1 MFDDLTT
8 DLINFNND
16 NQYYVLIMGDFN
28 SRTGTQQDFISFDYN
43 FLHDVY
49 LDDALTDTLVDED
62 TLQTL
67 GISQNRTS
75 SDTTSN
81 NYGNSLIDFCKSSS
95 FYLFNGRIGVDN
107 CKGCFT
113 TARNSV
119 VDYLIGSLYLL
130 SKCVDFEIC
139 DFNNLY
145 SDIHRG
151 IHFTLKSIINDQ
163 LSRDSTPPCA
173 KTNHNNQAFIWD
185 ENKKLQFLN
194 SINIEKV
201 EILSDKITSENDIN
215 IDETVSEIVNIWSES
230 AAQVFKSRP
239 SNTTVKNNNNNK
251 KRWFNNDCK
260 NKRAQYLKSKNIFR
274 KNKTTT
280 NSDLLKKNS
289 KTYKITMQKARTDF
303 QKSFEQKI

>member
-1 MFDDLTT
+1 M
-8 DLINFNND
+8 
-16 NQYYVLIMGDFN
+16 
-28 SRTGTQQDFISFDYN
+28 
-43 FLHDVY
+43 
-49 LDDALTDTLVDED
+49 
-62 TLQTL
+62 
-67 GISQNRTS
+67 
-75 SDTTSN
+75 
-81 NYGNSLIDFCKSSS
+81 
-95 FYLFNGRIGVDN
+95 
-107 CKGCFT
+107 
-113 TARNSV
+113 
-119 VDYLIGSLYLL
+119 VDYVIGSPYLL

-139 DFNNLY
+139 DFNNLC

-163 LSRDSTPPCA
+163 LSRDSTPPCV
-173 KTNHNNQAFIWD
+173 KTNPNNQAFIWD
-185 ENKKLQFLN
+185 ENKKLQFVN

-215 IDETVSEIVNIWSES
+215 IDETVSKIVNIWSEN

-239 SNTTVKNNNNNK
+239 TNTTVKNNNNNK

-303 QKSFEQKI
+303 QKSFEQKIRNLKSTNPKQYWKILNSNKQNKNNTLPDIAS